1 MMGTIS
7 RRTLMTTGFGALVA
21 TRWNPSRWFGQAEQ
35 RTGSRPVVVSSAN
48 GLRATARAM
57 ELIRQ
62 GVDTLDAVIAGVTI
76 IEDDP
81 ADQSVGYGGLPNED
95 GEVEL
100 DASVMHGPTRRAG
113 AVAALRYIKN
123 PSKVAKLV
131 MERTDHLLLVGEG
144 ALRFALAH
152 GFKKEDLLTEQS
164 RRVWLR
170 WKETMSDRDAWGP
183 GLATPRQR
191 SAQRVN
197 SNWPDGEEE
206 RKWLAWADWII
217 AHPPTGTVTCL
228 AVNERGDI
236 SGTTST
242 SGLAFKMAGRVGDS
256 PLIGCGLFVDNDVGA
271 AGATGRGEE
280 CIKINGA
287 HTIVE
292 LMRRGISPTD
302 ACLEALRR
310 IARNYDNDR
319 SVLRRV
325 QMTFYALN
333 KAGEYGAA
341 SLWSHYLVPSD
352 EGPAKRMRYQFAV
365 HDGQENRLRET
376 AYLFETP
383 ES

>member
-1 MMGTIS
+1 MNHKIG
-7 RRTLMTTGFGALVA
+7 RRTLMTGAFGALVA
-21 TRWNPSRWFGQAEQ
+21 SRWSPARLFGQARQ
-35 RTGSRPVVVSSAN
+35 RTGSRPVVISSAN

-57 ELIRQ
+57 ELIGQ
-62 GVDTLDAVIAGVTI
+62 GVDTLDAVIAGVNI

-81 ADQSVGYGGLPNED
+81 ADHSVGYGGLPNED

-152 GFKKEDLLTEQS
+152 GFKKEELLTEES
-164 RRVWLR
+164 RRVWLQ

-183 GLATPRQR
+183 GLAAPGQR
-191 SAQRVN
+191 SSQRVQGN
-197 SNWPDGEEE
+197 RPDDEE
-206 RKWLAWADWII
+206 RRWLAWADWII

-228 AVNERGDI
+228 AVNERDDI
-236 SGTTST
+236 SGTTTT

-280 CIKINGA
+280 CIKVNGA

-319 SVLRRV
+319 AMLRQV

-333 KAGEYGAA
+333 KIGDYGAA
-341 SLWSHYLVPSD
+341 SLWSHYLVRAD
-352 EGPAKRMRYQFAV
+352 EGSPKRMRYQFAV
-365 HDGQENRLRET
+365 HDGRENRLRET